1 MPAGGQRVQARRSS
15 HIATDAEF
23 GGQHTVNVSV
33 ADYVRRYMTTT
44 TATAPGSAAATAA
57 AGADADAQC
66 SDEVSNG
73 RL

>member
-44 TATAPGSAAATAA
+44 TATARGSAAAAV

>member
-44 TATAPGSAAATAA
+44 TATAPGSAAAAV

>member
-33 ADYVRRYMTTT
+33 ADYVRRYMTAT
-44 TATAPGSAAATAA
+44 TATAPGSAAAAA